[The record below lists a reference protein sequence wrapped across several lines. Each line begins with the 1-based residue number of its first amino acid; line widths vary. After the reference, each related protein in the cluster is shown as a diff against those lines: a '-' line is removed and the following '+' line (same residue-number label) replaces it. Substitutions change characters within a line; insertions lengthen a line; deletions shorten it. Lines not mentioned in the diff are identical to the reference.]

1 MCKDCSSPLPWLC
14 LCWALHMDLWV
25 LPASH
30 CYSSLFNSL
39 HFSGS
44 GSWCS
49 TKASSTTLSY
59 LVLFDSDLLRTFG
72 YTHHFSADYTPFY
85 FSWVPS
91 TVYVIILLEVE
102 EHIAYMLGGVFSHR
116 AWVLGHINILIH
128 FSFIHLF
135 FHSLNKYLLND
146 FSVSRSFSK
155 FL

>member
-102 EHIAYMLGGVFSHR
+102 EHIAYMLGGGVLPQGLGVRPYKYFNSFFIYSFVFSFPQQIFIE
-116 AWVLGHINILIH
+116 WLLCVQVL
-128 FSFIHLF
+128 F
-135 FHSLNKYLLND
+135 
-146 FSVSRSFSK
+146 
-155 FL
+155 